1 MSKNNTLQNRRKGIP
16 LVIAY
21 NPLLF
26 QLWKKLRKYLF
37 FLPYIDYE
45 VKRLF
50 PLVLSVLFCNAMT
63 FRNDLLRTKL
73 YLVEERL
80 IKSRK
85 CLGNRC
91 QVFKTVV
98 ETGTF
103 QGIVEKIHCK
113 HFYEKKQFI
122 RPNIN
127 SLLKKSRNFVVL
139 QNLLILLLYAFVNLN

>member
-1 MSKNNTLQNRRKGIP
+1 
-16 LVIAY
+16 
-21 NPLLF
+21 
-26 QLWKKLRKYLF
+26 
-37 FLPYIDYE
+37 
-45 VKRLF
+45 
-50 PLVLSVLFCNAMT
+50 MT
-63 FRNDLLRTKL
+63 FRNHLLRTKL

-91 QVFKTVV
+91 QVYKTVV

-127 SLLKKSRNFVVL
+127 SLLKKLRNFVVL